1 MRDIQL
7 VATTRPMKEI
17 PEDEDFAYWLSRPV
31 VERLRAVTLLVS
43 QSIAPGQRLNKKV
56 VATRKLKA
64 T

>member
-7 VATTRPMKEI
+7 VATSRPMKEI

-43 QSIAPGQRLNKKV
+43 QSVAPGQRLNKTL

>member
-1 MRDIQL
+1 
-7 VATTRPMKEI
+7 
-17 PEDEDFAYWLSRPV
+17 

-43 QSIAPGQRLNKKV
+43 QSVAPGQRLNKTL